1 MKEQHKADKISSAEK
16 EKILGEKERVKKR
29 GRIRQFVFG
38 SMDGLLVPLG
48 VVSGVAGGTGSTKAV
63 VIAGIA
69 EAFAGAL
76 SMGAGEFLSGRAEAQ
91 VQQAEIR
98 EETQS
103 IRDNPQFELEEMALL
118 LEHEGVKR
126 TDARIIAEKL
136 WTSSRAFS
144 RTMIQKEL
152 GLDPEPKTIRF
163 AEGVTI
169 GVSYLVGSLVPL
181 MPYFLLKIPVALP
194 TSIGVT
200 FLVLAGVGVI
210 RGTLARIG
218 LLRSA
223 LEVLTVGVLS
233 GGGGYL
239 LGIFL
244 PKVFGY

>member
-1 MKEQHKADKISSAEK
+1 MINERKADEVSLAEK
-16 EKILGEKERVKKR
+16 EKILGEKQRVEKR

-63 VIAGIA
+63 VVAGIA

-98 EETQS
+98 EENLS
-103 IRDNPQFELEEMALL
+103 IRDNPNYELNEMVLL
-118 LEHEGVKR
+118 LEHDGVKKP
-126 TDARIIAEKL
+126 DARIIAEKL
-136 WTSSRAFS
+136 HTSSIAFS

-152 GLDPEPKTIRF
+152 GLDPEPRTVRF
-163 AEGVTI
+163 AEGMTI
-169 GVSYLVGSLVPL
+169 GVSYLIGSLIPL
-181 MPYFLLKIPVALP
+181 APYFFFGIPTALP
-194 TSIGVT
+194 TSIGAT
-200 FLVLAGVGVI
+200 FLVLAGIGVV

-218 LLRSA
+218 LVRSA
-223 LEVLTVGVLS
+223 LEVLAVGALT

-239 LGIFL
+239 LGTFL
-244 PKVFGY
+244 PRVLGY